1 MSGGEKGYRAGNS
14 YLIRIVCS
22 QNFSC
27 FRRSHNINSACVAVR
42 HNSQSLAR
50 WLSMLCQCQIS
61 CVTLQSTHGN
71 LYTFLLKLLASLAHY
86 KCIMCYIKWLTYIF

>member
-1 MSGGEKGYRAGNS
+1 MSGGEKGYRAGNY

-42 HNSQSLAR
+42 HSQSLAR

-61 CVTLQSTHGN
+61 CV
-71 LYTFLLKLLASLAHY
+71 
-86 KCIMCYIKWLTYIF
+86 